1 MAIEHAMILA
11 RTLASLATPEEALQR
26 YQSVRMGRVNAV
38 ADASEAMGRLF
49 HTDDADYSQA
59 RDMTAGQMGRAIHLR
74 RGDCTDSGWI
84 ILTTPLRPP
93 RRTDRMM

>member
-59 RDMTAGQMGRAIHLR
+59 RDMTAARWGGLFTYGAVTAPIVA
-74 RGDCTDSGWI
+74 GSS
-84 ILTTPLRPP
+84 
-93 RRTDRMM
+93 